1 MLINFIYFHCSL
13 CNPMSGILSLGHYS
27 ILLKIAVNAKTRI
40 KVCFIEM
47 TIWLMLG
54 ILKIVRIFRLVVK
67 KLAME
72 LLLQLL

>member
-1 MLINFIYFHCSL
+1 
-13 CNPMSGILSLGHYS
+13 MSGILSLGHYS
-27 ILLKIAVNAKTRI
+27 ILLKMAVTAKTKF
-40 KVCFIEM
+40 KVCFIQM

>member
-1 MLINFIYFHCSL
+1 
-13 CNPMSGILSLGHYS
+13 MSGILSLGHYS
-27 ILLKIAVNAKTRI
+27 ILLKMAVNAKTRI

-54 ILKIVRIFRLVVK
+54 ILKIVRIFRLV
-67 KLAME
+67 AME

>member
-1 MLINFIYFHCSL
+1 
-13 CNPMSGILSLGHYS
+13 MSGILSLGHYS
-27 ILLKIAVNAKTRI
+27 VLLKMAVNAKTRI

-47 TIWLMLG
+47 TIRLMLG

-67 KLAME
+67 KLPME

>member
-1 MLINFIYFHCSL
+1 
-13 CNPMSGILSLGHYS
+13 MSGILSLGHYF

-47 TIWLMLG
+47 TIWPMLS
-54 ILKIVRIFRLVVK
+54 ILKIVRIFRLV
-67 KLAME
+67 AME